1 MSKAAY
7 QPPTAVEASQIH
19 ALKQRVRHRSTGD
32 GKSTY
37 FGKYVSQE
45 GSEKLRT
52 YEYHGADNSLVYK
65 HVLTPMNNFL
75 VELLPLWLA
84 PNLITLIGLILVG
97 GSHTLFVFLCPLL
110 EGDAPWW
117 AMVVAAAALFGY
129 QTLDNLDGKQARRTN
144 SSSPLGLLFDHGCD
158 ALNVSVGTM
167 TMASILQM
175 GTTWRTLGFVLSAH
189 FVFIFATWEEYA
201 DVLVQAV

>member
-1 MSKAAY
+1 MSNASY
-7 QPPTAVEASQIH
+7 EPLTALEASQIH

-32 GKSTY
+32 GKSMY

-110 EGDAPWW
+110 EGDVPWW
-117 AMVVAAAALFGY
+117 AMVATAAALFAY

-175 GTTWRTLGFVLSAH
+175 GATWRTLGFVLSGH
-189 FVFIFATWEEYA
+189 FVFIFATWEE
-201 DVLVQAV
+201 